1 MKIIKCLFASA
12 LLIFT
17 SSLLA
22 EEQSDITNLSSEELT
37 SAYISDDLFIYMLAG
52 SGKNYRILGT
62 IIAGDEIQLTG
73 KVENGY
79 TQIVDSKN
87 RTTWVESQY
96 INDTAGLRF
105 VVAEL
110 NGKLA
115 TNEEANQQTLNQL
128 DSANVEIE
136 QLSQQTKQQNVE
148 LANLKQQLINTQS
161 KLKNQDM
168 DTKKEWLFIGAIVL
182 AIGLILGLIIPRLP
196 MRKKAS
202 MQNWK

>member
-22 EEQSDITNLSSEELT
+22 EEQSDVSTASPEKLT

-73 KVENGY
+73 KIENGY
-79 TQIVDSKN
+79 TQIIDSKN
-87 RTTWVESQY
+87 RSTWVESQY

-115 TNEEANQQTLNQL
+115 INEETNQLTLNQL
-128 DSANVEIE
+128 NSANAELE
-136 QLSQQTKQQNVE
+136 QLSQQTKKTECRV
-148 LANLKQQLINTQS
+148 
-161 KLKNQDM
+161 NQFK
-168 DTKKEWLFIGAIVL
+168 TATNNHSIKAKKSRYGY
-182 AIGLILGLIIPRLP
+182 
-196 MRKKAS
+196 
-202 MQNWK
+202 